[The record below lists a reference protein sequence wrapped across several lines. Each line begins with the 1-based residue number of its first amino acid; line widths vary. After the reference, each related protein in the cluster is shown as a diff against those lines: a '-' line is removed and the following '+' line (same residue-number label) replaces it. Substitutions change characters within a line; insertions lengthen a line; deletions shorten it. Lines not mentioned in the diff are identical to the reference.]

1 MQATRGG
8 RKFAASLHIIV
19 ANNNINEATIIGQQ
33 RASWPITAESR
44 CIELYTRR
52 SILHEKLY
60 ISVTSKCY
68 IGSNIKAV
76 SKSAQLFSRYINH
89 RNRRFF

>member
-33 RASWPITAESR
+33 AGELANYGRISIH
-44 CIELYTRR
+44 IELCTRR
-52 SILHEKLY
+52 SILHKIL
-60 ISVTSKCY
+60 
-68 IGSNIKAV
+68 
-76 SKSAQLFSRYINH
+76 
-89 RNRRFF
+89 

>member
-33 RASWPITAESR
+33 RASWPITSE
-44 CIELYTRR
+44 
-52 SILHEKLY
+52 
-60 ISVTSKCY
+60 
-68 IGSNIKAV
+68 
-76 SKSAQLFSRYINH
+76 SRYI
-89 RNRRFF
+89 